1 MGKSYLAGLFLPFFH
16 CSLSQLS
23 IEEAI
28 TTSGPDLRTHYVDP
42 KPPEAHKPFYEAE
55 EFTSPDAVN
64 TFENL
69 TDSDSILQESV
80 RDVMNKT
87 VTMVLCPLAEGE
99 KKM

>member
-1 MGKSYLAGLFLPFFH
+1 MH

-28 TTSGPDLRTHYVDP
+28 ATTEPDLRALYVGP
-42 KPPEAHKPFYEAE
+42 KPPEAHKPFYEVE
-55 EFTSPDAVN
+55 EFTSPDTVN

-69 TDSDSILQESV
+69 TDSDSILQESI
-80 RDVMNKT
+80 RGAMNKT
-87 VTMVLCPLAEGE
+87 VLMVLCPLAEGE